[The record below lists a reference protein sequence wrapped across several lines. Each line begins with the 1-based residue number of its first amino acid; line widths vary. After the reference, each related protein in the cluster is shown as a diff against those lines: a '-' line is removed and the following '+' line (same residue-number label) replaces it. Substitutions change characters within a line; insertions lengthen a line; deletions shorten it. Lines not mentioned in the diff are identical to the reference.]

1 MEKHNREVKK
11 LVFNHL
17 DKITKAA
24 IKSTKPF
31 HRGMISITVLKLL
44 IDKAK
49 LPKATDIPADF
60 IEAFNKMLDVLYRVS
75 SDNASKTKLI
85 PITIFKGYIVVLREN
100 FVEAVDGVKK

>member
-1 MEKHNREVKK
+1 MENHNKSVRK

-24 IKSTKPF
+24 IKATKPF

-49 LPKATDIPADF
+49 LPNATDIPADF
-60 IEAFNKMLDVLYRVS
+60 IEAFNNMLDVLYRVS

-85 PITIFKGYIVVLREN
+85 PITIFKEYIAVLKES
-100 FVEAVDGVKK
+100 FIKAVDNIKK

>member
-1 MEKHNREVKK
+1 MENHNKTVKK

-49 LPKATDIPADF
+49 LDKSTEIPADF
-60 IEAFNKMLDVLYRVS
+60 IEAFNKMLDVLHRVS
-75 SDNASKTKLI
+75 SNNASKTKLI
-85 PITIFKGYIVVLREN
+85 PIKIFKEYIAVLKES
-100 FVEAVDGVKK
+100 FTQAVDGVKK